1 MSHLWVPAHPRGME
15 VALMCGTCTQGLM
28 SDKKTKGRLTLSM
41 SPKNGRLEEEDEDE
55 TRDEKV
61 PKTLCVT

>member
-1 MSHLWVPAHPRGME
+1 ME